1 MSKRSKKGFRKLE
14 SHELTEFTT
23 LNGEESG
30 SDSEMI
36 EIEREDNISRKGE
49 G

>member
-14 SHELTEFTT
+14 NHELSEFTT
-23 LNGEESG
+23 LKGEESG

-36 EIEREDNISRKGE
+36 EIERDDRIYRRG
-49 G
+49 GG